1 MRPALLVSLFKS
13 GGQGICGNFREISLS
28 SIVGKVLDRTFRF
41 FIYLFFWKLTIKISI
56 LTKFHDHTFIFTE
69 IIGVC
74 FLVQNDVIFAQK

>member
-1 MRPALLVSLFKS
+1 MPVANFLF
-13 GGQGICGNFREISLS
+13 
-28 SIVGKVLDRTFRF
+28 
-41 FIYLFFWKLTIKISI
+41 YFWKLTIKISI